1 MRFINTIRQGL
12 KDICQIW
19 RDEMRN
25 VVRDEGVLI
34 FFILVPLAYP
44 LLYSW
49 IYNNEVVR
57 DVPVVVVDQ
66 SNTSESRKFIR
77 LADASP
83 DVRVAYRAES
93 IDEARRIM
101 AHGDAFGV
109 YVLPSDFG
117 SRINRI
123 QQTSV
128 AVYCDMSLMLAY
140 KAIYQTASNVSFKM
154 GAEIQVKLSGNTTD
168 REDEIT
174 VRPIDI
180 EEVAMFNPTSGYGSF
195 IIPGVLMLIIQQTLV
210 LGIGLSAGTARENNK
225 FRELVP
231 FSRCYQGFYRIVL
244 GKSICYFM
252 IYSVLAAYLTL
263 VVPKFFSFVS
273 LPSASSLLGVMLP
286 YILACIFFGITVSC
300 MVRYRE
306 NVILLVVFMSVP
318 LLFVSGVSWPQ
329 SNIPAFWECISWLFP
344 STFGIR
350 SFVRINSM
358 GADLSDV
365 VNEYC
370 ALWIQAIVYFF
381 IACGVYKYQ
390 ITRTR
395 SKAIDRLRELKKL
408 RKR

>member
-1 MRFINTIRQGL
+1 
-12 KDICQIW
+12 
-19 RDEMRN
+19 
-25 VVRDEGVLI
+25 
-34 FFILVPLAYP
+34 
-44 LLYSW
+44 
-49 IYNNEVVR
+49 
-57 DVPVVVVDQ
+57 
-66 SNTSESRKFIR
+66 
-77 LADASP
+77 
-83 DVRVAYRAES
+83 
-93 IDEARRIM
+93 
-101 AHGDAFGV
+101 
-109 YVLPSDFG
+109 
-117 SRINRI
+117 
-123 QQTSV
+123 
-128 AVYCDMSLMLAY
+128 
-140 KAIYQTASNVSFKM
+140 
-154 GAEIQVKLSGNTTD
+154 
-168 REDEIT
+168 
-174 VRPIDI
+174 
-180 EEVAMFNPTSGYGSF
+180 
-195 IIPGVLMLIIQQTLV
+195 
-210 LGIGLSAGTARENNK
+210 
-225 FRELVP
+225 
-231 FSRCYQGFYRIVL
+231 
-244 GKSICYFM
+244 M

-358 GADLSDV
+358 GADLADV